1 MTLGELFANYTPDGQ
16 NAETLRAGEVIGMEV
31 SREGR
36 ALNVTVSFARLLPFA
51 DLSAFEKGAA
61 AAYRVSKL
69 TVRPKYDAALFDL
82 SFFPELVDRLR
93 AEVAAVNG
101 FFDHCAP
108 ALDGN
113 TLTIRLFCGGVEL
126 LTGAKCDKALARL
139 IRELFGLHLDIMLV
153 DEKKGLPDEMKTER
167 PASRRDAPP
176 PPWEDDAPPVRDDDV
191 PPPWE
196 DAAPPEQEQPP
207 AANAARGMAAASS
220 SKQKVSRR
228 SSKGKL
234 PVEITGVLFGRVVR
248 GEVQLLENVT
258 QESGKVTVWG
268 DVFGLDVRETR
279 DGKKYIVSFNI
290 TDYTSSNTVKIIK
303 DKEKLEPLLAKLKN
317 GMTIAVSGEASYD
330 TYDHD
335 VNIRA
340 SDIALAK
347 KEEKQDNAP
356 VKRVELHLHTNMSAM
371 DAVTP
376 AGAYVKRAA
385 RWGHKAVAITDHG
398 VAQAFPD
405 AMNAAEAIRKDGGNI
420 KVIYGIE
427 DYFVDDTVPAAMGEA
442 EMPFSGEFVA
452 FDLETTGLNRENDRI
467 TEIGAVRIRNG
478 EIGERF
484 DMFVNPHRPI
494 PPKITELTGITDEM
508 VKDAPDEDE
517 ALRQFSDF
525 CGDAVLV
532 AHNAEFDA
540 GFCKAAAVRCG
551 MEFPYTYIDS
561 IPLCRTVVQGLKNY
575 KLDTVANGLHLPPFN
590 HHRASDDAFVLGQI
604 FVILLQRLR
613 DEKGIDNVKDINGV
627 ATGGDAKR
635 LPTYHQILL
644 VKNKTGLKNLYQ
656 LISKSQLDYYYKHP
670 RVPRS
675 ELNHLR
681 EGLLVGSAC
690 EAGELFRAIVNGKP
704 WEELRKIASFYDYLE
719 IQPLCNNGFLVREGR
734 ATQAQ
739 LEEFN
744 RMVLK
749 LGDELHLPVVATCDA
764 HFIDERDGIFRQ
776 ILMSG
781 MGFKD
786 TENQPPLYYR
796 TTEEMLKEFDYLG
809 DRAYEVVV
817 ENPNKIAD
825 MIEDDI
831 RPIPE
836 GTYPPSLDGADEDL
850 QRIVWGRAHETY
862 GEQLPE
868 IVEKRLSREM
878 DSITKHGF
886 SVLYMI
892 AQKLVAK
899 SESDGYLVGSRGSV
913 GSSFVATMS
922 GITEVNPLPPHYV
935 CLQCKHSEFITDG
948 SVGSGFDLPAKNCPH
963 CGEPLWRD
971 GHDIPFET
979 FLGFD
984 GDKSPDIDLNFSGDE
999 QPTAHKYT
1007 EELFGKGHVFRAGT
1021 ISSVAEKTAY
1031 GFVKK
1036 YLEERGR
1043 TLHKAEEARLALGC
1057 TGVRRT
1063 TGQHPGGMIVV
1074 PRNYDVYD
1082 FTPVQHP
1089 ADDTSSETVTTHF
1102 DFNCLH
1108 DTILKLDILGHD
1120 VPTLYKRLEELTD
1133 KPVMSV
1139 PVPDPQV
1146 LKLFTSTAPLGV
1158 KPEDIDSETG
1168 TFSLPELGTKFV
1180 RGMLVESQPK
1190 TFSDLLQISGL
1201 SHGTDVW
1208 LNNAQELIHNG
1219 TCTISEV
1226 IGTRDNIMTYLL
1238 HKGLKPKSAFKIME
1252 IVRKGRAPK
1261 LLNQDYINEMKEHG
1275 VPGWYIDSCMKI
1287 KYMFPKAH
1295 AAAYVIAAL
1304 RLGWY
1309 KVYMPLEYYCAYL
1322 SVRGG
1327 DFDAESMTRGVER
1340 VREKMRE
1347 IAQKGRD
1354 ATQKEND
1361 MHAMLEIVREIYA
1374 RGIEFLSV
1382 DIYQSDPVRFLP
1394 QEGKIRPP
1402 LSSVKGL
1409 GESVARSIAEARKQ
1423 GKFLSMQ
1430 ELQSRGGASKTVVE
1444 SLESFG
1450 ALAGMPRTS
1459 QMTFF

>member
-1 MTLGELFANYTPDGQ
+1 MTLGKLFANYAPSGPEAD
-16 NAETLRAGEVIGMEV
+16 TLRAGEVTGMEV

-36 ALNVTVSFARLLPFA
+36 ALHVDVAFSGLLPFA
-51 DLSAFEKGAA
+51 ALSALEKGAA
-61 AAYRVSKL
+61 AAYHMSRLS
-69 TVRPKYDAALFDL
+69 VRPHYDASLFEL
-82 SFFPELVDRLR
+82 SFFPELVDCLR
-93 AEVAAVNG
+93 QRIAAVNG
-101 FFDHCAP
+101 FFDHCKP
-108 ALDGN
+108 ELDGD
-113 TLTIRLFCGGVEL
+113 TLTIRLFCGGADL
-126 LTGAKCDKALARL
+126 LMKAGCDKALARL
-139 IRELFGLHLDIMLV
+139 VRELFGVQLSVVLA
-153 DEKKGLPDEMKTER
+153 DEKKDLPDDVKIER
-167 PASRRDAPP
+167 PARRMDAPP
-176 PPWEDDAPPVRDDDV
+176 PPWEDDAPPLRDDAV

-196 DAAPPEQEQPP
+196 ETPPPVRDAPPEAPQAAPKRQAP
-207 AANAARGMAAASS
+207 ARRAAGNG
-220 SKQKVSRR
+220 QQVQ
-228 SSKGKL
+228 
-234 PVEITGVLFGRVVR
+234 ITGVLFGRAVR
-248 GEVQLLENVT
+248 GAMQPLDTVT

-279 DGKKYIVSFNI
+279 DGKKNIVSFNI

-303 DKEKLEPLLAKLKN
+303 DKKKLEPLLAKLKN
-317 GMTIAVSGEASYD
+317 GMTVAVSGEASYD

-340 SDIALAK
+340 NDIAQAK
-347 KEEKQDNAP
+347 KEEKQDDAP

-376 AGAYVKRAA
+376 AAAYIKRAA
-385 RWGHKAVAITDHG
+385 RWGHKAIAITDHG
-398 VAQAFPD
+398 VAQAFPE
-405 AMNAAEAIRKDGGNI
+405 AMNTVEAIRKDGGEI

-427 DYFVDDTVPAAMGEA
+427 AYFVDDTVPATVGGAN
-442 EMPFSGEFVA
+442 MPFSGEFVA

-484 DMFVNPHRPI
+484 DLFVNPHKPI
-494 PPKITELTGITDEM
+494 PPRITELTGITDDM
-508 VKDAPDEDE
+508 VKDAAEEDE
-517 ALRQFSDF
+517 ALRQFFAF

-532 AHNAEFDA
+532 AHNAEFDT
-540 GFCKAAAVRCG
+540 GFCRAAAARCG
-551 MEFPYTYIDS
+551 MEFPYTYMDS
-561 IPLCRTVVQGLKNY
+561 IPLCRTVLPGLKNY
-575 KLDTVANGLHLPPFN
+575 KLDTVAGGLHLPPFN

-604 FVILLQRLR
+604 LVQVLDMLR
-613 DEKGIDNVKDINGV
+613 EQKGVGNVKDINGV
-627 ATGGDAKR
+627 TTGGDVRR
-635 LPTYHQILL
+635 LPSYHQILL
-644 VKNKTGLKNLYQ
+644 VKNSTGLKNLYK
-656 LISKSQLDYYYKHP
+656 LISKSQLDYYFKHP

-675 ELNHLR
+675 ELSRLR

-690 EAGELFRAIVNGKP
+690 EAGELFHAILEGKP
-704 WEELRKIASFYDYLE
+704 WEELKQIAAFYDYLE
-719 IQPLCNNGFLVREGR
+719 IQPLCNNSFLVREGK

-744 RMVLK
+744 RMILR

-764 HFIDERDGIFRQ
+764 HFIDERDGVFRQ

-786 TENQPPLYYR
+786 TDEQPPLYFR
-796 TTEEMLKEFDYLG
+796 TTGEMLKEFAYLG
-809 DRAYEVVV
+809 ERAQEVVV

-825 MIEDDI
+825 MVEDDI
-831 RPIPE
+831 RPIPK
-836 GTYPPSLDGADEDL
+836 GTYPPSLDGADDDL
-850 QRIVWGRAHETY
+850 TRIVWGRAHDMY
-862 GEQLPE
+862 GENLPE
-868 IVEKRLSREM
+868 IVEKRLAREM
-878 DSITKHGF
+878 DSIIKHGF

-935 CLQCKHSEFITDG
+935 CPKCKHSEFITDG
-948 SVGSGFDLPAKNCPH
+948 SVGSGFDLPAKTCPV

-1036 YLEERGR
+1036 YLEEKGK

-1074 PRNYDVYD
+1074 PRDYDVYD

-1089 ADDTSSETVTTHF
+1089 ADDTSSDTITTHF

-1139 PVPDPQV
+1139 PVPDPKV
-1146 LKLFTSTAPLGV
+1146 LELFTSTAPLGV
-1158 KPEDIDSETG
+1158 RPEDIDSETG

-1208 LNNAQELIHNG
+1208 LNNAQELIRNG
-1219 TCTISEV
+1219 TCDISEV

-1261 LLNQDYINEMKEHG
+1261 LLTDDYIQEMKEHG
-1275 VPGWYIDSCMKI
+1275 VPDWYIDSCMKI

-1327 DFDAESMTRGVER
+1327 DFDAEIMTRGVER
-1340 VREKMRE
+1340 VVDKMKE

-1354 ATQKEND
+1354 ATQKESD

-1374 RGIEFLSV
+1374 RGIPFLTV
-1382 DIYQSDPVRFLP
+1382 DIYRSDPVRFLP

-1402 LSSVKGL
+1402 LTSVKGL
-1409 GESVARSIAEARKQ
+1409 GESVARSIAAAREQ
-1423 GKFLSMQ
+1423 GKFLSME